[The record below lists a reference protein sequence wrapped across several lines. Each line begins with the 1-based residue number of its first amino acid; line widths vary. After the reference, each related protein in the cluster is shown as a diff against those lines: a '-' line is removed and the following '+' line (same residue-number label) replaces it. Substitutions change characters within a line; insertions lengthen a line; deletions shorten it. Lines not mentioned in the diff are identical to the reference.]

1 MLTEDPKLNTLRP
14 THRRVPPFVLPSAS
28 GGTYGPGALRSKYN
42 MVLLFLGEGEPAE
55 RYLCEV
61 VTAYPAM
68 LEEQARVIA
77 VTTATIEEARTLKE
91 SLSLPFHLLADTGGA
106 LTGRMLG
113 SPDLAALC
121 VADRYAEIY
130 SLDLAATPA
139 ELPTTR
145 TALEWLQ
152 FIQVQCPE

>member
-1 MLTEDPKLNTLRP
+1 MLTQDPKPNILRP
-14 THRRVPPFVLPSAS
+14 AHRRVPPFVLPSAS

-42 MVLLFLGEGEPAE
+42 MVMLFLGEGAPAE
-55 RYLCEV
+55 HYLREV
-61 VTAYPAM
+61 VTAYPAI

-77 VTTATIEEARTLKE
+77 VTTSTLDDARTLRDR
-91 SLSLPFHLLADTGGA
+91 LSLPFHLLADTGGA

-121 VADRYAEIY
+121 VVDRYAEIY
-130 SLDLAATPA
+130 SLDLAASPA

-145 TALEWLQ
+145 AALEWLQ